1 MSANDVNSVVATAE
15 ATNVNANVQ
24 TAQVEQPQVVAEP
37 VSTAQPQVVAE
48 TIEAIVARM
57 CRDGKSKVLTT
68 AITAVDCEERT
79 AKNGSKYI
87 NAFVNLETPV
97 IGSQKLADGTYRL
110 GLLGA
115 IQFPFNSLLLVMRK
129 HRFYGK
135 FVTSLEEAATVN
147 MVADYLAGV
156 EIKVFCQFV
165 AAGEVARNPFTRN
178 ATDYEVADHDR
189 YIYHIVGIEVP
200 TDPIVVD
207 EYRNLIAAQRQQRT
221 EAIAAARKAKAANAN
236 LLVAA
241 ANIDDLPF

>member
-1 MSANDVNSVVATAE
+1 MSTTIENSVVATAE

-24 TAQVEQPQVVAEP
+24 TAQVEQSAATQ
-37 VSTAQPQVVAE
+37 VAE

-57 CRDGKSKVLTT
+57 CRDGKSKVVTT
-68 AITAVDCEERT
+68 AITAIDCEERT

-97 IGSQKLADGTYRL
+97 LGSQKLADGTYRL

-135 FVTSLEEAATVN
+135 FVASIEEAAAVN

-156 EIKVFCQFV
+156 DIRVFCQFV
-165 AAGEVARNPFTRN
+165 AAGEVARNPFTRS
-178 ATDYEVADHDR
+178 ATEYEVADHDR
-189 YIYHIVGIEVP
+189 YVYHIVGIEQP
-200 TDPIVVD
+200 TDPLVLD
-207 EYRNLIAAQRQQRT
+207 EYRNLIAVQRQQRAD
-221 EAIAAARKAKAANAN
+221 AIAAARQAKASTAN
-236 LLVAA
+236 LLAA
-241 ANIDDLPF
+241 ATTANDFPF

>member
-1 MSANDVNSVVATAE
+1 MSTNDANSVVATAE

-24 TAQVEQPQVVAEP
+24 TAQVEQSAATQ
-37 VSTAQPQVVAE
+37 VAE

-57 CRDGKSKVLTT
+57 CRDGKSKVVTT
-68 AITAVDCEERT
+68 AITAIDCEERT

-97 IGSQKLADGTYRL
+97 LGSQKLADGTYRL

-135 FVTSLEEAATVN
+135 FVASIEEAAAVN

-156 EIKVFCQFV
+156 DIKVFCQFV
-165 AAGEVARNPFTRN
+165 AAGEVARNPFTRS
-178 ATDYEVADHDR
+178 ATEYEVADHDR
-189 YIYHIVGIEVP
+189 YVYHIVGIEQP
-200 TDPIVVD
+200 TDPLVLD
-207 EYRNLIAAQRQQRT
+207 EYRNLIAVQRQQRAD
-221 EAIAAARKAKAANAN
+221 AIAAARQAKASTAN
-236 LLVAA
+236 LLAA
-241 ANIDDLPF
+241 ATAANDFPF

>member
-1 MSANDVNSVVATAE
+1 MST
-15 ATNVNANVQ
+15 TNVNAVAAGEKAANVNANAQ
-24 TAQVEQPQVVAEP
+24 PVQVEQPA
-37 VSTAQPQVVAE
+37 AVAE
-48 TIEAIVARM
+48 TIDAIVARM
-57 CRDGKSKVLTT
+57 CRDGKSKVVTT
-68 AITAVDCEERT
+68 AITAIDCEERT

-110 GLLGA
+110 GMLGA

-135 FVTSLEEAATVN
+135 FVASIEEAAAVN

-156 EIKVFCQFV
+156 DIKVFCQFV

-189 YIYHIVGIEVP
+189 YVYHIVGIEQP

-207 EYRNLIAAQRQQRT
+207 EYRNLIAVQRQQRAD
-221 EAIAAARKAKAANAN
+221 AIAAARQAKASTAN
-236 LLVAA
+236 LLAA
-241 ANIDDLPF
+241 ATVADDMPF

>member
-1 MSANDVNSVVATAE
+1 MSTNDVNSVVAPVD
-15 ATNVNANVQ
+15 ATNVNANAQ
-24 TAQVEQPQVVAEP
+24 TAQVEQPQVAAP
-37 VSTAQPQVVAE
+37 ATQVAE

-57 CRDGKSKVLTT
+57 CRDGKSKVITT
-68 AITAVDCEERT
+68 AVTAIDCEERT

-135 FVTSLEEAATVN
+135 FVASIEEAASVN

-156 EIKVFCQFV
+156 DIKVFCQFV
-165 AAGEVARNPFTRN
+165 AAGEVGRNPFTRS
-178 ATDYEVADHDR
+178 ATEYEVADHDR
-189 YIYHIVGIEVP
+189 YVYHIVGIEQP
-200 TDPIVVD
+200 TDPLVLD
-207 EYRNLIAAQRQQRT
+207 EYRNLIAVQRQQRAD
-221 EAIAAARKAKAANAN
+221 AIAAARQAKASTAN

-241 ANIDDLPF
+241 TTADDFPF

>member
-1 MSANDVNSVVATAE
+1 MLTTIENSVVATAE

-24 TAQVEQPQVVAEP
+24 TAQV
-37 VSTAQPQVVAE
+37 AE

-57 CRDGKSKVLTT
+57 CRDGKSKVVTT
-68 AITAVDCEERT
+68 AITAIDCEERT

-97 IGSQKLADGTYRL
+97 IGSQKMADGTYRL

-115 IQFPFNSLLLVMRK
+115 VQFPFNSLLLVMRK

-135 FVTSLEEAATVN
+135 FVASIEEAATVN

-156 EIKVFCQFV
+156 DIKVFCQFV
-165 AAGEVARNPFTRN
+165 AAGEVGRNPFTRS
-178 ATDYEVADHDR
+178 ATEYEVADHDR
-189 YIYHIVGIEVP
+189 YVYHIVGIEQP
-200 TDPIVVD
+200 TDALVLD
-207 EYRNLIAAQRQQRT
+207 EYRNLIAVQRQQRAD
-221 EAIAAARKAKAANAN
+221 AIAAARQAKASTAN

-241 ANIDDLPF
+241 TTADDFPF

>member
-1 MSANDVNSVVATAE
+1 MSTNDVNSVVAPVD

-24 TAQVEQPQVVAEP
+24 TAQVEQPAVAAP
-37 VSTAQPQVVAE
+37 ATQVAE

-57 CRDGKSKVLTT
+57 CRDGKSKVITT
-68 AITAVDCEERT
+68 AVTAIDCEERT

-97 IGSQKLADGTYRL
+97 IGSQKMADGTYRL

-135 FVTSLEEAATVN
+135 FVASIEEAAAVN

-156 EIKVFCQFV
+156 DIKVFCQFV
-165 AAGEVARNPFTRN
+165 AAGEVARNPFTRS
-178 ATDYEVADHDR
+178 ATEYEVADHDR
-189 YIYHIVGIEVP
+189 YVYHIVGIEQP
-200 TDPIVVD
+200 TDPLVLD
-207 EYRNLIAAQRQQRT
+207 EYRNLIAVQRQQRAD
-221 EAIAAARKAKAANAN
+221 AIAAARQAKASTAN
-236 LLVAA
+236 LLSAAVAA
-241 ANIDDLPF
+241 NDMPF

>member
-1 MSANDVNSVVATAE
+1 MSTTVENSVVATAE

-24 TAQVEQPQVVAEP
+24 TAQVEQSAATQ
-37 VSTAQPQVVAE
+37 VAE

-57 CRDGKSKVLTT
+57 CRDGKSKVVTT
-68 AITAVDCEERT
+68 AITAIDCEERT

-97 IGSQKLADGTYRL
+97 LGSQKLADGTYRL

-135 FVTSLEEAATVN
+135 FVASIEEAAAVN

-156 EIKVFCQFV
+156 DIRVFCQFV
-165 AAGEVARNPFTRN
+165 AAGEVACNPFTRS
-178 ATDYEVADHDR
+178 ATEYEVADHDR
-189 YIYHIVGIEVP
+189 YVYHIVGIEQP
-200 TDPIVVD
+200 TDPLVLD
-207 EYRNLIAAQRQQRT
+207 EYRNLIAVQRQQRAD
-221 EAIAAARKAKAANAN
+221 AIAAARQAKASTAN
-236 LLVAA
+236 LLAA
-241 ANIDDLPF
+241 ATTADDFPF

>member
-1 MSANDVNSVVATAE
+1 MSTNDANSVVATAE

-24 TAQVEQPQVVAEP
+24 TAQVEQSAATQ
-37 VSTAQPQVVAE
+37 VAE

-57 CRDGKSKVLTT
+57 CRDGKSKVVTT
-68 AITAVDCEERT
+68 AITAIDCEERT

-97 IGSQKLADGTYRL
+97 LGSQKLADGTYRL

-135 FVTSLEEAATVN
+135 FVASIEEAAAVN

-156 EIKVFCQFV
+156 DIRVFCQFV
-165 AAGEVARNPFTRN
+165 AAGEVAHNPFTRS
-178 ATDYEVADHDR
+178 ATEYEVVDHDR
-189 YIYHIVGIEVP
+189 YVYHIVGIEQP
-200 TDPIVVD
+200 TDPLVLD
-207 EYRNLIAAQRQQRT
+207 EYRNLIAVQRQQRAD
-221 EAIAAARKAKAANAN
+221 AIAAARQAKASTAN
-236 LLVAA
+236 LLAA
-241 ANIDDLPF
+241 ATTANDFPF

>member
-1 MSANDVNSVVATAE
+1 MSTTVENSVVATAE

-24 TAQVEQPQVVAEP
+24 TAQVEQPA
-37 VSTAQPQVVAE
+37 AQVAE

-57 CRDGKSKVLTT
+57 CRDGKSKVITT
-68 AITAVDCEERT
+68 AITAIDCEERT

-97 IGSQKLADGTYRL
+97 LGSQKLADSTYRL

-135 FVTSLEEAATVN
+135 FVASIEEAAAVN

-156 EIKVFCQFV
+156 DIRVFCQFV
-165 AAGEVARNPFTRN
+165 AAGEVAHNPFTRS
-178 ATDYEVADHDR
+178 ATEYEVADHDR
-189 YIYHIVGIEVP
+189 YVYHIVGIEQP
-200 TDPIVVD
+200 TDPLVLD
-207 EYRNLIAAQRQQRT
+207 EYRNLIAVQRQQRAD
-221 EAIAAARKAKAANAN
+221 AIAAARQAKASTAN
-236 LLVAA
+236 LLAA
-241 ANIDDLPF
+241 ATTANDFPF

>member
-1 MSANDVNSVVATAE
+1 MSNEKTNTVVAGAE
-15 ATNVNANVQ
+15 ATSVNTNAVANEAANEAPAPQ
-24 TAQVEQPQVVAEP
+24 TAAPQPQ
-37 VSTAQPQVVAE
+37 VAE

-57 CRDGKSKVLTT
+57 CRDGKSKVVTT
-68 AITAVDCEERT
+68 AITAIDCEERT

-97 IGSQKLADGTYRL
+97 IGSQKLTDGTYRI

-135 FVTSLEEAATVN
+135 FVASIEEAATVN

-156 EIKVFCQFV
+156 DIKVFCQFV
-165 AAGEVARNPFTRN
+165 AAGEVARNPFTRS
-178 ATDYEVADHDR
+178 ATEYEVADHDR
-189 YIYHIVGIEVP
+189 YVYHIVGIEAP

-207 EYRNLIAAQRQQRT
+207 EYRNLIAVQRQQRAD
-221 EAIAAARKAKAANAN
+221 AIAAARQAKASTAN

-241 ANIDDLPF
+241 TTADDMPF